1 MREDQLLNL
10 PTKKGE
16 TMNERTEA
24 LRLLG
29 EMLQDVHKAKT
40 WDDARHAHNALFG
53 AARMAYRLGAIEMEK
68 VEAYD
73 AAAEGVRR
81 RLIDKERQ
89 LASGEG

>member
-1 MREDQLLNL
+1 MREDQLLSLRN
-10 PTKKGE
+10 TKGDK
-16 TMNERTEA
+16 MNKRTEA

-40 WDDARHAHNALFG
+40 WHDARHAHQALFG

-68 VEAYD
+68 LEAYD
-73 AAAEGVRR
+73 AAAEDVRR
-81 RLIDKERQ
+81 RLIDNERQ